1 VAEIRRTRKTFETV
15 KVPSLAMHRVHEDGF
30 IFLWIAALLTVIGD
44 TPTHTVR
51 TMDRILISLCGAGS
65 ALPAALLAVLVV
77 VGPVSAQQ
85 VPRVVVAVAEMTE
98 VSQTAAFNGRVVA
111 SQKVDLRARISGFV
125 QEIGFVEGGTVAEG
139 KVLFRLEDD
148 TYRFA
153 LDQAEASVA
162 SAQSAEAL
170 ALIERDR
177 QKELNQRG
185 SAADAVLQR
194 AEADY
199 QGRVADVRR
208 LEAQR
213 DQAALNLSYAEVKAP
228 FVGRVGLA
236 AVDVG
241 ALVGPETGP
250 LLTLVK
256 TDPMMVEFPV
266 PERELLQFQAKA
278 AEVSGTLALSLVR
291 ADGSLY
297 NQQGTLNFAD
307 VTVNQGT
314 DTILMRASFPNP
326 EGTLTD
332 GALVSVRL
340 AAEGAAPQLTV
351 PQQAVQR
358 DLTGPY
364 VLVVG
369 ADNVVQPRRVDVER
383 LADGLAVI
391 ASGLSE
397 GEQVITEG
405 VNKVRPGMTVDA
417 ALAGQG

>member
-1 VAEIRRTRKTFETV
+1 MDRPF
-15 KVPSLAMHRVHEDGF
+15 VPFRSWPAARCVVLLGALVMSVPLAGSLA
-30 IFLWIAALLTVIGD
+30 
-44 TPTHTVR
+44 
-51 TMDRILISLCGAGS
+51 
-65 ALPAALLAVLVV
+65 
-77 VGPVSAQQ
+77 AQQ

-98 VSQTAAFNGRVVA
+98 VSQTATFNGRVVA
-111 SQKVDLRARISGFV
+111 AQKVDLRARISGFV
-125 QEIGFVEGGTVAEG
+125 QEIGFTEGGTVTEG
-139 KVLFRLEDD
+139 GVLFRLEDD
-148 TYRFA
+148 SYRFA

-162 SAQSAEAL
+162 AAQAAEAL

-177 QKELNQRG
+177 QKELNERG
-185 SAADAVLQR
+185 SAAEAVLQR

-199 QGRVADVRR
+199 QGKVAEVRR
-208 LEAQR
+208 LQAQR
-213 DQAALNLSYAEVKAP
+213 DQAALNLSYAEIRAP
-228 FVGRVGLA
+228 FAGRVGLT

-241 ALVGPETGP
+241 ALVGPETGG

-266 PERELLQFQAKA
+266 PERELLLFQAKA
-278 AEVSGTLALSLVR
+278 DAVSGTLALSLVR
-291 ADGSLY
+291 ADGSVY
-297 NQQGTLNFAD
+297 DQQGTLNFAD

-314 DTILMRASFPNP
+314 DTIILRASFPNP
-326 EGTLTD
+326 DGALTD

-391 ASGLSE
+391 AAGLE
-397 GEQVITEG
+397 AGEQVITEG

>member
-1 VAEIRRTRKTFETV
+1 MPKTLFS
-15 KVPSLAMHRVHEDGF
+15 PSGAGAAILT
-30 IFLWIAALLTVIGD
+30 ALL
-44 TPTHTVR
+44 
-51 TMDRILISLCGAGS
+51 IS
-65 ALPAALLAVLVV
+65 
-77 VGPVSAQQ
+77 GPVAAQQ
-85 VPRVVVAVAEMTE
+85 VPRVVVAVAEMSE
-98 VSQTAAFNGRVVA
+98 VSQTAAFNGRVAA
-111 SQKVDLRARISGFV
+111 SQKVALRARVSGFV
-125 QEIGFVEGGTVAEG
+125 QEIGFTEGGMVAEG
-139 KVLFRLEDD
+139 DVLFRLEDD

-153 LDQAEASVA
+153 LAQAEASVDSA
-162 SAQSAEAL
+162 SSAASL
-170 ALIERDR
+170 ARIERDR
-177 QKELNQRG
+177 QKELAVRG
-185 SAADAVLQR
+185 TSAQAVLDR

-199 QGRVADVRR
+199 LGRAAEVRR

-213 DQAALNLSYAEVKAP
+213 DQAALNLSYAQIKAP
-228 FVGRVGLA
+228 FSGRVGLT

-250 LLTLVK
+250 LLTLVR
-256 TDPMMVEFPV
+256 TDTMMVEFPV
-266 PERELLQFQAKA
+266 TERELLRAKA
-278 AEVSGTLALSLVR
+278 RAAELSGALAVSIVR
-291 ADGSLY
+291 ADGTVY

-314 DTILMRASFPNP
+314 DTVLLRASFPNP
-326 EGTLTD
+326 DGALTD

-340 AAEGAAPQLTV
+340 AADGAAAQLTV

-383 LADGLAVI
+383 LAEGLAVI
-391 ASGLSE
+391 SSGLAE